1 MEKFLLI
8 IILLIFMS
16 LFFMHMLFVN
26 SVNKEDDIK
35 VSIVLPTMNTST

>member
-26 SVNKEDDIK
+26 SLNKEDDIK
-35 VSIVLPTMNTST
+35 VSIALPTMNTST